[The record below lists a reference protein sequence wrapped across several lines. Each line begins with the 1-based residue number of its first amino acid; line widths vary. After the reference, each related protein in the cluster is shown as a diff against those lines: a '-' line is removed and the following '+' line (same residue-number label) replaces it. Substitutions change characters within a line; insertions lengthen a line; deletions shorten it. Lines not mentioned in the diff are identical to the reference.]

1 MTGNPFLGWQNKSYF
16 TWFASIDCVAC
27 QWIIKETVGQKWHEK
42 GVSGAVFY
50 WTWAWFSIWTIV
62 YTKWDLKYWKRQDIL
77 KRGLLFAVWQNS
89 ELWKKGWRWRHIN
102 FETHYIPR
110 MYGSHLLAFYIL
122 CAFLNC
128 AQSFSMLS
136 HCRLQK
142 LFPFENFFVKTL
154 FKVK

>member
-1 MTGNPFLGWQNKSYF
+1 MTGNPFLGWQSKSYF
-16 TWFASIDCVAC
+16 AWFASIDCVAC

-89 ELWKKGWRWRHIN
+89 ELWKKGLTLK
-102 FETHYIPR
+102 THKFWDPLYS
-110 MYGSHLLAFYIL
+110 SHVWLTFASFLHFMCFFKLCPVIFHAFTLQIAKAFSLRKLL
-122 CAFLNC
+122 C
-128 AQSFSMLS
+128 
-136 HCRLQK
+136 
-142 LFPFENFFVKTL
+142 
-154 FKVK
+154 